1 MRKKAYY
8 LSTCNTCKRIL
19 SEIDSSSMELQE
31 IKSNPLTL
39 EQVEELR
46 ELAGSYEALL
56 NRRAK
61 KYQER
66 GLKEVTLSEEAIKAL
81 LLEHYTFLKRPVFVI
96 DNQIFI
102 GNSKKVVASLKE
114 AI

>member
-31 IKSNPLTL
+31 IKGNPLTL

-61 KYQER
+61 KYQKR
-66 GLKEVTLSEEAIKAL
+66 GLKEVALSEEAIKAL

-102 GNSKKVVASLKE
+102 GNSKKVVTNLKE